1 MAGPGNILIKI
12 GADAGQ
18 AVRELSTVDKSLGS
32 TMSTSE
38 KMSAGLKKA
47 ALPAAAALGAI
58 GVAAIGATKAAAEDA
73 AAQEKLAGILE
84 RTAGASDAQ
93 VKSTEDWI
101 SSVSK
106 ATGVTDDELRP
117 ALGNIVTAT
126 HDITKSQKLMSA
138 ALDISAASGK
148 DMDTVSKAIAQAY
161 TGQTAKLEKLI
172 PGLSEGAK
180 KSDDFNVIMGE
191 LAKTTGGAM
200 AESADTAA
208 GQYKIMT
215 NQMGELQEELG
226 TALLPVMKQFLSIM
240 VKAIGFAGEHTTAI
254 KVLVGAVAALAGGIL
269 IANAAMKAY
278 EAIQLAIKVATA
290 AWTAAQWLLNAA
302 LTANPIGLVIVAV
315 AALAAGIVIAYK
327 KSEDFREIVQAALN
341 AVKVAAQAL
350 DKAFDALLAAAKNAF
365 AWISSNWKVAQFF
378 FGPVAVAITQIAQNF
393 DAIKTAAQAAFN
405 LVSSVWKVGNFAFD
419 AIAAAIR
426 GITSAFE
433 SIVGAVNSAISAVRS
448 LISWIGKIDFGL
460 LGKAAGLIGKIKPFA
475 LPPPTGAPAARGL
488 GVGSRA
494 TTGGGTTINV
504 YGPVDPE
511 GTARAILRVLKS
523 HERRMGIA

>member
-18 AVRELSTVDKSLGS
+18 AVRELATVDKSLGS

-58 GVAAIGATKAAAEDA
+58 GFAAVDATKAAAEDA
-73 AAQEKLAGILE
+73 AAQEKLAGVLE
-84 RTAGASDAQ
+84 RTAGASKAQ
-93 VKSTEDWI
+93 IAATEDWI
-101 SSVSK
+101 SATSR
-106 ATGVTDDELRP
+106 ATGVADDELRP
-117 ALGNIVTAT
+117 ALEKIVTAT
-126 HDITKSQKLMSA
+126 HDVGKSQTLMKQ

-148 DMDTVSKAIAQAY
+148 DVETVSAAIAKAY
-161 TGQTAKLEKLI
+161 TGQTSSLEKLI
-172 PGLSEGAK
+172 PGLSESAK

-240 VKAIGFAGEHTTAI
+240 VKAIGFASEHTTAI

-269 IANAAMKAY
+269 VANAAMKAY

-350 DKAFDALLAAAKNAF
+350 DKAFDALLSSAKAAFN
-365 AWISSNWKVAQFF
+365 WISSNWKVAQFF
-378 FGPVAVAITQIAQNF
+378 FGPVAVAITQIATHF
-393 DAIKTAAQAAFN
+393 DEVKNAAQQAAN
-405 LVSSVWKVGNFAFD
+405 IVQSVWKVGNFAFD

-433 SIVGAVNSAISAVRS
+433 SIAGAVYGAINAVRS
-448 LISWIGKIDFGL
+448 LISWLGKIDFGL
-460 LGKAAGLIGKIKPFA
+460 LGKVGGIIGKIPHLA
-475 LPPPTGAPAARGL
+475 AVPGPAVRGL
-488 GVGSRA
+488 AATPTAASSGGVG
-494 TTGGGTTINV
+494 TINI
-504 YGPVDPE
+504 YGPIDPE
-511 GTARAILRVLKS
+511 GTARAILRVLKT
-523 HERRMGIA
+523 HERRHGKVV